1 MQWKEIETKIETI
14 KNDVANF
21 NMKMPDFSVFDST
34 KRKLED
40 QLGNWIIFMDFRNK
54 VEELEKQE
62 WMTFR
67 GTLFKYADI
76 VNEFSEKVKEA
87 GGDSTSK
94 FLNEMIRESIESLG
108 LLRCITG

>member
-1 MQWKEIETKIETI
+1 M
-14 KNDVANF
+14 N
-21 NMKMPDFSVFDST
+21 
-34 KRKLED
+34 
-40 QLGNWIIFMDFRNK
+40 FRNK
-54 VEELEKQE
+54 VEELEKEE

-94 FLNEMIRESIESLG
+94 FLN
-108 LLRCITG
+108 